1 VKQIVLVAGH
11 AGSGKTE
18 FARQL
23 ALKTSW
29 PLLDKDTMSRPLVD
43 GLAEPFSDDPR
54 DGYGSAY
61 IRSLE
66 YKSLL
71 AVMWEMLDFGSHG
84 VVVTAPFAVELS
96 IPKWVG
102 DFVLDCDTHNCKL
115 LIVWVHC
122 DPATLKERVVARG
135 AERDRRKL
143 ANWPRWIDSLST
155 PELDKAIPQLIVD
168 NTAEAA
174 DPMRASID
182 LALDLLEVG

>member
-1 VKQIVLVAGH
+1 VKQIILVAGH

-29 PLLDKDTMSRPLVD
+29 PLLDKDTMTRPLVD
-43 GLAEPFSDDPR
+43 GLTNQFSDDPR
-54 DGYGSAY
+54 DRDSPAY
-61 IRSLE
+61 IRRLE

-84 VVVTAPFAVELS
+84 VVVSAPFAVELS
-96 IPKWVG
+96 IQKWVD
-102 DFVLDCDTHNCKL
+102 DFVLDCDAHSCKL

-122 DPATLKERVVARG
+122 DPATLKERIVARG

-155 PELDKAIPQLIVD
+155 PELDKKISQLIVD
-168 NTAEAA
+168 NTVESAE
-174 DPMRASID
+174 PMQDSVYS
-182 LALDLLEVG
+182 ALDLMAK